1 LQALQS
7 REMAALALGEKM
19 NATGAPVSEASP
31 SENGHEGR
39 GGDGEEEEE
48 GKGEREEQ
56 DENVHEAMAELSLSN
71 EAEEAGPEEG
81 EPVNGE
87 RARKHTAPRNRH
99 RNGNGN
105 GNGNA
110 AGNNG
115 PASGKEVPAT
125 QAQEA
130 PELTVNNKQARA

>member
-1 LQALQS
+1 MQALQS

-19 NATGAPVSEASP
+19 NATGAPASEAPP
-31 SENGHEGR
+31 SENGNEGR
-39 GGDGEEEEE
+39 GGEGEEEE

-56 DENVHEAMAELSLSN
+56 DENVHQAMAELSLSN

-99 RNGNGN
+99 RNGGN
-105 GNGNA
+105 GPANA
-110 AGNNG
+110 IANNG
-115 PASGKEVPAT
+115 PANGKEAPAT
-125 QAQEA
+125 QAQEV